1 MANYTYNIAY
11 LPTMQLMSIKAEPFY
26 GGIVTAFAHLQNAL
40 PSLKGR
46 LFYGTCR
53 CIGTETER
61 RACVAP
67 LVEGEFEL
75 YGLERFVVPAGNY
88 ARAVLHN
95 WQLESPQRKAI
106 FTDMA
111 KQFIEDTARPQI
123 EFYKSQTE
131 MWLYLPIL

>member
-1 MANYTYNIAY
+1 MLNYTYNIAH
-11 LPTMQLMSIKAEPFY
+11 LPAMQLMSIKVEPLR
-26 GGIVTAFAHLQNAL
+26 GGIITAFAHLQNTL

-53 CIGTETER
+53 CVGTETER
-61 RACVAP
+61 RACVVP

-75 YGLERFVVPAGNY
+75 YGLERIVIAAGNY
-88 ARAVLHN
+88 AHAVLHN
-95 WQLESPQRKAI
+95 WQLEAPQRKDI
-106 FTDMA
+106 FVDMA
-111 KQFIEDTARPQI
+111 KHFTEDTTRPQI